1 MGVGVLLTVIVQ
13 SSTVTTVMLVGFIN
27 AGLMTLTQAVGVILG
42 ANIGTTIT
50 GWIIAVKIGKY
61 GLLLVGAGF
70 VPFFF
75 GKSVKWKNTGK
86 VLIALGMI
94 FIGLEFMSG
103 GFKPLSKTDDFQGM
117 LALFAA
123 DHLLSVL
130 ACVFIGCVLTFIVQS
145 SSAMLAITMSL
156 AAAGQIDYP
165 TAAALVL
172 GENIGTTITMHL
184 AAMGG
189 TIDAKRASNAHIMFN
204 VIGVTIMVIIFQPYV
219 SFVSDLVENLP
230 GPVSALFKTSGDI
243 AVDDPLILMKIAA
256 GHSLFNISNNLFFL
270 PLLPV
275 LVKVVTWMKPDKG
288 TKSKRRLK
296 LSGDLAKIS
305 PELALEEAE
314 GELRIMREVTLTA
327 WDEAVKYV
335 RSQTDNAAVFQ
346 QVDHLEHV
354 TDNIQMEMTLFITDV
369 MQLAMTAEG
378 AKRGYAL
385 IRLSDEFESIVDY
398 CQSLTKYRQRMFR
411 DNLKFTDDAQQE
423 FDDLLDRVGEFLRD
437 SAAFI
442 IDNQE
447 AEMNDEAVRD
457 LILKSDA
464 IGDRADEV
472 RDSHLLRVKEG
483 RCDALAGL
491 VFSDMVVALRRIKNH
506 TVNLID
512 ARVGRWEERRDALR
526 MTTATPVYLSPPAA
540 TGGRLIQPRPSSRRQ
555 PTAASARSP
564 SPRPSWACWAPWARC
579 PRTTPSSCTGASFGT
594 ATAPRARSWTSS
606 PTAPWRCTTRP
617 GRSTGWRCSTSWTG
631 ASASCR

>member
-1 MGVGVLLTVIVQ
+1 VQVTAIVPAYLEHRMTAGDWFTLAYTVLGGLGIFLFGMKLLSESLQALASDFIRTLIGWLTNNRVIAMGVGVLLTVIVQ

-27 AGLMTLTQAVGVILG
+27 AGLMNLTQAVGVILG

-75 GKSVKWKNTGK
+75 GKSVKWKNIGK

-117 LALFAA
+117 LAFFAA
-123 DHLLSVL
+123 DTLWSVL
-130 ACVFIGCVLTFIVQS
+130 ACVFIGCILTFIVQS

-184 AAMGG
+184 AAIGG

-219 SFVSDLVENLP
+219 AFVSNLVENLP
-230 GPVSALFKTSGDI
+230 GPVSALFKTSGEVV
-243 AVDDPLILMKIAA
+243 VDDPLILMKIAA
-256 GHSLFNISNNLFFL
+256 GHSIFNITNNLFFL

-288 TKSKRRLK
+288 RTSKKRLK
-296 LSGDLAKIS
+296 LSGDLTKIS

-314 GELRIMREVTLTA
+314 GELRLMRDVTISA
-327 WDEAVKYV
+327 WDETVKYM
-335 RSQTDNAAVFQ
+335 RSQTEDGPLYNQ
-346 QVDHLEHV
+346 INHLEHV
-354 TDNIQMEMTLFITDV
+354 TDNIQMEMTLFITEV
-369 MQLAMTAEG
+369 MQLAMTADG
-378 AKRGYAL
+378 AKRGYGL
-385 IRLSDEFESIVDY
+385 IRLSDEFESVVDY
-398 CQSLTKYRQRMFR
+398 CQSLAKYRQRMHR
-411 DNLKFTDDAQQE
+411 DNLKFTDDAQS
-423 FDDLLDRVGEFLRD
+423 DLNDLLDRVGSFLRA
-437 SAAFI
+437 SAAFV

-447 AEMNDEAVRD
+447 AEMNDEEVRD
-457 LILKSDA
+457 LIRMSDA
-464 IGDRADEV
+464 IGERADQV
-472 RDSHLLRVKEG
+472 RDAHLLRVKEG

-491 VFSDMVVALRRIKNH
+491 VFSDMIVAMRRIKNH
-506 TVNLID
+506 SVNLID
-512 ARVGRWEERRDALR
+512 ARVGRWEERREALR
-526 MTTATPVYLSPPAA
+526 DLEREAGES
-540 TGGRLIQPRPSSRRQ
+540 
-555 PTAASARSP
+555 
-564 SPRPSWACWAPWARC
+564 
-579 PRTTPSSCTGASFGT
+579 
-594 ATAPRARSWTSS
+594 
-606 PTAPWRCTTRP
+606 TRVEAV
-617 GRSTGWRCSTSWTG
+617 S
-631 ASASCR
+631 

>member
-1 MGVGVLLTVIVQ
+1 MTAGDWFTLAYTVLGGLGIFLFGMKLLSESLQALASDFIRTLIGWLTNNRVVAMGVGVLLTVIVQ

-61 GLLLVGAGF
+61 GLLLVGLGF

-75 GKSVKWKNTGK
+75 GKKVKWKNVGK

-103 GFKPLSKTDDFQGM
+103 GFKPLSKTDDFQSM
-117 LALFAA
+117 LAYFAA
-123 DHLLSVL
+123 DNMLSVL
-130 ACVFIGCVLTFIVQS
+130 ACIIIGCLLTFIVQS

-204 VIGVTIMVIIFQPYV
+204 VIGVTFMFFLFQPYV
-219 SFVSDLVENLP
+219 SFVSNLVENLP
-230 GPVSALFKTSGDI
+230 GPVSSLFKTSGDI
-243 AVDDPLILMKIAA
+243 VVDDPLILMKIAA
-256 GHSLFNISNNLFFL
+256 GHSIFNISNNLFFL

-275 LVKVVTWMKPDKG
+275 LVKIVTWMKPDKG
-288 TKSKRRLK
+288 KTSKKRLK
-296 LSGDLAKIS
+296 LSGDLTKIS

-314 GELRIMREVTLTA
+314 GELRIMRDVTLGA
-327 WDEAVKYV
+327 WDETVKYLH
-335 RSQTDNAAVFQ
+335 SSTDNATLFQ
-346 QVDHLEHV
+346 QIEHLEHV
-354 TDNIQMEMTLFITDV
+354 TDNIQMEMTLFITEV

-385 IRLSDEFESIVDY
+385 IRLSDEFESVADY
-398 CQSLTKYRQRMFR
+398 CQNLARFRQRMFR
-411 DNLKFTDDAQQE
+411 DNLKFTEDAQRDIDE
-423 FDDLLDRVGEFLRD
+423 LLTHVGEFLKG
-437 SAAFI
+437 AADFI
-442 IDNQE
+442 IANLE
-447 AEMNDEAVRD
+447 ADMHDEEVRD
-457 LILKSDA
+457 LIRKSDV
-464 IGDRADEV
+464 IGTRADEV
-472 RDSHLLRVKEG
+472 RDAHLLRVKEG

-491 VFSDMVVALRRIKNH
+491 VFSDIIVALRRIKNH
-506 TVNLID
+506 SVNLLD
-512 ARVGRWEERRDALR
+512 ARIGRWEERREALR
-526 MTTATPVYLSPPAA
+526 NLERNADES
-540 TGGRLIQPRPSSRRQ
+540 
-555 PTAASARSP
+555 
-564 SPRPSWACWAPWARC
+564 
-579 PRTTPSSCTGASFGT
+579 
-594 ATAPRARSWTSS
+594 
-606 PTAPWRCTTRP
+606 TRVEAV
-617 GRSTGWRCSTSWTG
+617 S
-631 ASASCR
+631 

>member
-1 MGVGVLLTVIVQ
+1 MSGNDWFTLAYTVLGGLGIFLFGMKLLSESLQALASDFIRTLIGWLTNNRVVAMGVGVLLTVIVQ

-75 GKSVKWKNTGK
+75 GKSVKWKNIGK

-103 GFKPLSKTDDFQGM
+103 GFKPLSKTDDFQSM
-117 LALFAA
+117 LAYFAA
-123 DHLLSVL
+123 DNMLSVL
-130 ACVFIGCVLTFIVQS
+130 ACIFIGCILTFIVQS

-189 TIDAKRASNAHIMFN
+189 TIDAKRASYAHIMFN
-204 VIGVTIMVIIFQPYV
+204 VIGVSIMFVIFQPYV

-256 GHSLFNISNNLFFL
+256 GHSIFNISNNLFFL

-288 TKSKRRLK
+288 KKSKKRLK

-314 GELRIMREVTLTA
+314 GELRIMRDVTWSA
-327 WDEAVKYV
+327 WEESVKYLHLEAEN
-335 RSQTDNAAVFQ
+335 QTLYQ
-346 QVDHLEHV
+346 HIDHLEHV
-354 TDNIQMEMTLFITDV
+354 TDNIQMEMTLFITEV

-378 AKRGYAL
+378 AKRGYSL

-398 CQSLTKYRQRMFR
+398 CQNLARFRQRMFR
-411 DNLKFTDDAQQE
+411 DNLKFTEDAQKDI
-423 FDDLLDRVGEFLRD
+423 DDLIERVGGFLKDAAEFV
-437 SAAFI
+437 I
-442 IDNQE
+442 INHD
-447 AEMNDEAVRD
+447 AEMNDEEVRE
-457 LILKSDA
+457 LIRKSDA

-472 RDSHLLRVKEG
+472 RDAHLLRVKEG

-491 VFSDMVVALRRIKNH
+491 VFSDIIVSLRRIKNH
-506 TVNLID
+506 TVNLLD
-512 ARVGRWEERRDALR
+512 ARIGRWEERRAALR
-526 MTTATPVYLSPPAA
+526 DLEK
-540 TGGRLIQPRPSSRRQ
+540 SSDE
-555 PTAASARSP
+555 S
-564 SPRPSWACWAPWARC
+564 
-579 PRTTPSSCTGASFGT
+579 
-594 ATAPRARSWTSS
+594 
-606 PTAPWRCTTRP
+606 TRVEAV
-617 GRSTGWRCSTSWTG
+617 S
-631 ASASCR
+631 

>member
-1 MGVGVLLTVIVQ
+1 MSGNDWFTLAYTVLGGLGIFLFGMKLLSESLQALASDFIRTLIGWLTNNRVVAMGVGVLLTVIVQ

-61 GLLLVGAGF
+61 GLLLVGLGF

-75 GKSVKWKNTGK
+75 GKKVKWKNVGK

-103 GFKPLSKTDDFQGM
+103 GFKPLSKTDDFQSM
-117 LALFAA
+117 LAYFAA
-123 DHLLSVL
+123 DNMLSVL
-130 ACVFIGCVLTFIVQS
+130 ACIIIGCLLTFIVQS

-204 VIGVTIMVIIFQPYV
+204 VIGVTFMFFLFQPYV
-219 SFVSDLVENLP
+219 SFVSNLVENLP
-230 GPVSALFKTSGDI
+230 GPVSSLFKTSGDI
-243 AVDDPLILMKIAA
+243 VVDDPLILMKIAA
-256 GHSLFNISNNLFFL
+256 GHSIFNISNNLFFL

-275 LVKVVTWMKPDKG
+275 LVKIVTWMKPDKG
-288 TKSKRRLK
+288 KTSKKRLK
-296 LSGDLAKIS
+296 LSGDLTKIS

-314 GELRIMREVTLTA
+314 GELRIMRDVTLGA
-327 WDEAVKYV
+327 WDETVKYLH
-335 RSQTDNAAVFQ
+335 SSTDNATLFQ
-346 QVDHLEHV
+346 QIEHLEHV
-354 TDNIQMEMTLFITDV
+354 TDNIQMEMTLFITEV

-385 IRLSDEFESIVDY
+385 IRLSDEFESVADY
-398 CQSLTKYRQRMFR
+398 CQNLARFRQRMFR
-411 DNLKFTDDAQQE
+411 DNLKFTEDAQRDIDE
-423 FDDLLDRVGEFLRD
+423 LLTHVGEFLKG
-437 SAAFI
+437 AADFI
-442 IDNQE
+442 IANLE
-447 AEMNDEAVRD
+447 ADMHDEEVRD
-457 LILKSDA
+457 LIRKSDV
-464 IGDRADEV
+464 IGTRADEV
-472 RDSHLLRVKEG
+472 RDAHLLRVKEG

-491 VFSDMVVALRRIKNH
+491 VFSDIIVALRRIKNH
-506 TVNLID
+506 SVNLLD
-512 ARVGRWEERRDALR
+512 ARIGRWEERREALR
-526 MTTATPVYLSPPAA
+526 NLERNADES
-540 TGGRLIQPRPSSRRQ
+540 
-555 PTAASARSP
+555 
-564 SPRPSWACWAPWARC
+564 
-579 PRTTPSSCTGASFGT
+579 
-594 ATAPRARSWTSS
+594 
-606 PTAPWRCTTRP
+606 TRVEAV
-617 GRSTGWRCSTSWTG
+617 S
-631 ASASCR
+631 

>member
-1 MGVGVLLTVIVQ
+1 MSAGDWFTLVYTVLGGLGIFLFGMKLLSESLQALASDFIRTLIGWLTNNRVIAMGVGVLLTVIVQ

-27 AGLMTLTQAVGVILG
+27 AGLMSLTQAVGVILG

-61 GLLLVGAGF
+61 GLLLVGGGF

-75 GKSVKWKNTGK
+75 GKSVKWKNLGK

-103 GFKPLSKTDDFQGM
+103 GFKPLSKTDDFQSM
-117 LALFAA
+117 LGYFAA
-123 DHLLSVL
+123 DNMFSVL
-130 ACVFIGCVLTFIVQS
+130 ACIVIGCLLTFIVQS

-189 TIDAKRASNAHIMFN
+189 TIDAKRASYAHIMFN
-204 VIGVTIMVIIFQPYV
+204 VIGVSIMFIIFQPYV
-219 SFVSDLVENLP
+219 VFVSDLVENLP
-230 GPVSALFKTSGDI
+230 GPISSLFKTSGEI

-256 GHSLFNISNNLFFL
+256 GHSIFNISNNLFFL
-270 PLLPV
+270 PLLPL

-288 TKSKRRLK
+288 KKSKKRLK

-314 GELRIMREVTLTA
+314 GELRIMRNVTLSA
-327 WDEAVKYV
+327 WDESVKYIHLEADN
-335 RSQTDNAAVFQ
+335 QTLFQ
-346 QVDHLEHV
+346 HIDHLEHV
-354 TDNIQMEMTLFITDV
+354 TDNIQMEMTLFITEV

-378 AKRGYAL
+378 AKRGYSL

-411 DNLKFTDDAQQE
+411 DNLKFTEAANK
-423 FDDLLDRVGEFLRD
+423 DLVDLMTMTNEFLRE
-437 SAAFI
+437 SSEYI
-442 IDNQE
+442 IENLE
-447 AEMNDEAVRD
+447 AEMADEGVRA
-457 LILKSDA
+457 LIRKSDA
-464 IGDRADEV
+464 IGDRADKV
-472 RDSHLLRVKEG
+472 RDAHLLRVKEG
-483 RCDALAGL
+483 QCDALSGL
-491 VFSDMVVALRRIKNH
+491 IFSDMIVALRRIKNH

-526 MTTATPVYLSPPAA
+526 NLERESSESTRLGATV
-540 TGGRLIQPRPSSRRQ
+540 
-555 PTAASARSP
+555 
-564 SPRPSWACWAPWARC
+564 
-579 PRTTPSSCTGASFGT
+579 
-594 ATAPRARSWTSS
+594 
-606 PTAPWRCTTRP
+606 
-617 GRSTGWRCSTSWTG
+617 
-631 ASASCR
+631 